1 MRITIEID
9 QGKAKVSTDKLD
21 KELDEDRQ
29 AEADWFRN
37 QIGHAWQYPD
47 DHLLNDER
55 GTYVVQHF
63 HGGKLFVEEKPRN
76 VQCVAYYRLPGKPTN

>member
-9 QGKAKVSTDKLD
+9 EGKAKVSTDKLD

-37 QIGHAWQYPD
+37 QIGHCWQYPD

-76 VQCVAYYRLPGKPTN
+76 VACVAYYRLPGKPTH

>member
-9 QGKAKVSTDKLD
+9 QGKAKVSTDK
-21 KELDEDRQ
+21 EIDEDRE

-47 DHLLNDER
+47 NHLLNDER

-63 HGGKLFVEEKPRN
+63 HGGKLFVEEQPSN
-76 VQCVAYYRLPGKPTN
+76 LACVAYYRLPGKPTN